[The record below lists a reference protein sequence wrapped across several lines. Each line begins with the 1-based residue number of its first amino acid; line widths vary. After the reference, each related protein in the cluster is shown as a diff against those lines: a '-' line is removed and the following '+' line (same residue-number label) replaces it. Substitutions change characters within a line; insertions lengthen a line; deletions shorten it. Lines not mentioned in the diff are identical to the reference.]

1 MKSLLS
7 NYQMMCRFSQGLMQ
21 RQGIVLQSLP
31 KFTSRSLSGSRI
43 STSNRVIQ
51 YQNVAKAVR
60 NVWGGGG
67 GRCVHMC
74 VASLCKINLFLT
86 VDCFKKD
93 KTHCYREQIKHLVE
107 TDVLDLNPRSIYLYQ
122 VCCTDMLTAIC
133 EIT

>member
-1 MKSLLS
+1 MLSALFPMKSLLS
-7 NYQMMCRFSQGLMQ
+7 NHQMMCRFSQGLMQ

-67 GRCVHMC
+67 VCTCVLHHY
-74 VASLCKINLFLT
+74 VK
-86 VDCFKKD
+86 
-93 KTHCYREQIKHLVE
+93 
-107 TDVLDLNPRSIYLYQ
+107 
-122 VCCTDMLTAIC
+122 
-133 EIT
+133 